1 MRGLKLTNKK
11 SIRKT
16 HGFMDSS
23 NFYKSIMVFPLQD
36 RKKLGL
42 VLLLQV
48 SLNLLDLVGVAS
60 FGLLGA
66 LAVRGVQSKQPGNKV
81 TFVLDFLHIQSQSFQ
96 LQAAILGVFAAFVLV
111 GRTILS
117 IIFTRRMFKF
127 LSRRAAYISSGLV
140 SRLLSQPLTKLQ
152 KRSTQ
157 ETIYAAGYG
166 VTSIALGVV
175 GTAIA
180 ISADAFLMLI
190 MMVGLFVIDSTI
202 AVGVFFFFG
211 FIGWLMYWLMNVR
224 AKELGTRNWE
234 LSVQADER
242 IAEALNSYRELLTSN
257 RRDYYARQ
265 ISKSRTS
272 LAEVLAEIQ
281 FLPNISKYVIESSV
295 ILGALLISAT
305 QFLLN
310 DATHAAA
317 SLAVFLAAGTRIAPA
332 VLRIQ
337 QGSIQIRNALGQAVP
352 TLDLLGQLKG
362 RPVLQ
367 PTEDLLDVIHNG
379 FKGVVNVSNLTLK
392 YENSEKAALSNIN
405 LKISEGE
412 VCAVVGPTGAG
423 KTSLVD
429 VILGI
434 IDPTEGSV
442 TVSGLEPKHA
452 IEEWPGAISYVP
464 QEVAIVN
471 ATVRENIGLGYPSF
485 LVTDEYVNS
494 ALQTAHLFDFVAN
507 LPNGL
512 DSALGERGRKIS
524 GGQRQRLGIARA
536 MFTKPLLLVLDE
548 ATSSLDGKTEADI
561 AEAISNLK
569 GSTTIIVIAHRLST
583 IRTADVIAY
592 MENGRIIATGSFDE
606 VRNAVP
612 NFDSQ
617 AKLMGL

>member
-1 MRGLKLTNKK
+1 MET
-11 SIRKT
+11 
-16 HGFMDSS
+16 S
-23 NFYKSIMVFPLQD
+23 NFYKSIMVFPKQD
-36 RKKLGL
+36 QRRLGL
-42 VLLLQV
+42 VLLLQI
-48 SLNLLDLVGVAS
+48 SLNLLDLVGVAT

-66 LAVRGVQSKQPGNKV
+66 LAVRGVQSKEPGNRV

-96 LQAAILGVFAAFVLV
+96 IQAAILGTFAAFVLI
-111 GRTILS
+111 GRTFLS
-117 IIFTRRMFKF
+117 IFFTRRMYKF
-127 LSRRAAYISSGLV
+127 LSLRAASISSGLV
-140 SRLLSQPLTKLQ
+140 SGLLSQTLTKLQ

-166 VTSIALGVV
+166 VTSIALGVI
-175 GTAIA
+175 GTAISIA
-180 ISADAFLMLI
+180 ADAFLMLI
-190 MMVGLFVIDSTI
+190 MVIGLFVIDPTI
-202 AVGVFFFFG
+202 AVGTLFFFG
-211 FIGWLMYWLMNVR
+211 SIGWLMYWLMNVR
-224 AKELGTRNWE
+224 AKELGARNWE

-257 RRDYYARQ
+257 RRDYYSRQ
-265 ISKSRTS
+265 ISRSRTS

-295 ILGALLISAT
+295 ILGSLLIGAT
-305 QFLLN
+305 QFLIN
-310 DATHAAA
+310 DASHAAA
-317 SLAVFLAAGTRIAPA
+317 SLAVFLAAGTRVAPA

-337 QGSIQIRNALGQAVP
+337 QGSIQIRNALGQAAP

-379 FKGVVNVSNLTLK
+379 FRGVVKVSNLTLK
-392 YENSEKAALSNIN
+392 YEDSEEVALFNIN
-405 LKISEGE
+405 LEISEGT
-412 VCAVVGPTGAG
+412 VCAVVGATGAG

-429 VILGI
+429 VILGV

-442 TVSGLEPKHA
+442 TVSGLEPKNA
-452 IEEWPGAISYVP
+452 IKEWPGAISYVP

-471 ATVRENIGLGYPSF
+471 GTVRENVGLGYPSF

-494 ALQTAHLFDFVAN
+494 ALKTAHLSDFVAN
-507 LPNGL
+507 LPKGL

-561 AEAISNLK
+561 AEAISNLR

-592 MENGRIIATGSFDE
+592 MENGRIIATGTFEE
-606 VRNAVP
+606 VRKAVP